1 MPTGKEKLPVASTR
15 SAKPTVMMPNPGGSW
30 ADPNLEPNNR
40 IFFKE
45 MRRRDFYIRD
55 NAWRIMT
62 SVGTVLLRRDLKGSR
77 VHYKKPFYLC
87 TVEMNLETRNSPRH
101 KMGSHNN
108 LRLFIFKK

>member
-1 MPTGKEKLPVASTR
+1 
-15 SAKPTVMMPNPGGSW
+15 
-30 ADPNLEPNNR
+30 
-40 IFFKE
+40 

-87 TVEMNLETRNSPRH
+87 IVEMDLETRNSPRH